1 MKPFTHLTQE
11 VQEKGLCHHCGGC
24 AAFCTA
30 INYGALEVGEDGRPR
45 YRDKEKCIECGICYS
60 ICPEIE
66 ELDEETR
73 NLVSWSA
80 PMGRILGTGVARATD
95 PGVRALAT
103 DGGVVTAL
111 LLYLFERGHI
121 DGAIVSKKAGPFQR
135 GPWLAHS
142 RKDILEAAGFHF
154 DTLPSVAHFSEEY
167 STFSPSIVK
176 LKEAAKGPIN
186 RLAFVGTPC
195 QINTLRRMEVLG
207 VMPSESIKIHFGL
220 FCSGNFH
227 FGPQERRRLETMG
240 KFHWSEV
247 SKVNVKEDLMIHLR
261 DQEVRHIPL
270 EKLGLMKRYACQFC
284 EDYTAEFADLSFGGL
299 GAPQGWTTVIVRSP
313 QGQAL
318 FANAL
323 QSAIELF
330 SYREIPL
337 LSQGIMAKVL
347 EWSDRKKRLA
357 MENFQRKEQKAAR
370 IRGHN
375 PRASKSH
382 NQENFRQQ

>member
-1 MKPFTHLTQE
+1 MKTFTHLIQE

-80 PMGRILGTGVARATD
+80 PMGRILGTGVVRATD
-95 PGVRALAT
+95 PEVRALAT

-121 DGAIVSKKAGPFQR
+121 DGAIVSKRAGPFQR
-135 GPWLAHS
+135 QPWLARS
-142 RKDILEAAGFHF
+142 REDILEAAGFHF
-154 DTLPSVAHFSEEY
+154 DTLPNVAHFSEEY
-167 STFSPSIVK
+167 STFSPSIMK
-176 LKEAAKGPIN
+176 LKEVAKGPVD

-207 VMPSESIKIHFGL
+207 VVPSESIKIHFGL

-227 FGPQERRRLETMG
+227 FGPSERRRLETLG

-247 SKVNVKEDLMIHLR
+247 YKVNVKEDLMIHLR
-261 DQEVRHIPL
+261 NQEVRHIPL
-270 EKLGLMKRYACQFC
+270 EKLGFMKRYACQFC
-284 EDYTAEFADLSFGGL
+284 EDYAAEFADLSFGGL
-299 GAPQGWTTVIVRSP
+299 GAPEGWTTVIVRSP

-323 QSAIELF
+323 RYAIELF

-337 LSQGIMAKVL
+337 LSRGMMAKVL
-347 EWSDRKKRLA
+347 EWSDRKKRQA
-357 MENFQRKEQKAAR
+357 MENFQKLEKKVAR
-370 IRGHN
+370 RGG
-375 PRASKSH
+375 R
-382 NQENFRQQ
+382 